1 MCTLVPE
8 YVMFSPKE
16 TASPL
21 VALQMAENA
30 SFPSLTQVKNMTKT
44 GLKGKKGVTYNACT
58 SVNWDK
64 KWCYTKGG
72 GWGNCNPTC
81 QGN

>member
-21 VALQMAENA
+21 VALQAENAENAENA
-30 SFPSLTQVKNMTKT
+30 SFPSLTQVKNIAKA
-44 GLKGKKGVTYNACT
+44 GLKG
-58 SVNWDK
+58 
-64 KWCYTKGG
+64 
-72 GWGNCNPTC
+72 
-81 QGN
+81 